1 MSVLIIDNNRPRDAI
16 ARECAVNFNAV
27 FIAVGIAVHSASQI
41 IDVDEGGSRDTA
53 HACDCV
59 KQFRQSD
66 SIIQSGC

>member
-1 MSVLIIDNNRPRDAI
+1 MSVLIVDNNTARDASGGI
-16 ARECAVNFNAV
+16 CAINGNAV
-27 FIAVGIAVHSASQI
+27 SIAIVVAVHSASQI